1 MEAEL
6 AALAA
11 SGATTFVGLMA
22 TEAWTQVRGRLAR
35 FLGRGEDDEVI
46 DAELEE
52 SREELIAARRNG
64 DEDGAAD
71 VAAEWR
77 IRIRRALRDNPEAEQ
92 ELRAILDELA
102 PRQAAGPSV
111 AINHNTISGGHYN
124 APVIMAQWVNDSA
137 PSTAPRGPGTA

>member
-11 SGATTFVGLMA
+11 SGATTLVGLMA

-64 DEDGAAD
+64 DEDGAAA

-92 ELRAILDELA
+92 ELRAILELA

-111 AINHNTISGGHYN
+111 AINHNTVSGGHYN
-124 APVIMAQWVNDSA
+124 APVIMAQWVSDSA